1 MRCIGIL
8 CIVLACSGLGMYQ
21 AGRLQ
26 RDARAHDLLLSLL
39 SECGVYIRTM
49 QTELPELLV
58 LLSEKPAY
66 REFGFL
72 RRAGEQ
78 MTPGCMPGTVVCEAI
93 RRDSGIPVAVQET
106 LIRLGSVLGT
116 TDLEG
121 QLAALEL
128 ARAEISRSGAEAH
141 AKSTVQGRLFRLLG
155 MLGGAMLAV
164 LLM

>member
-1 MRCIGIL
+1 
-8 CIVLACSGLGMYQ
+8 MYQ
-21 AGRLQ
+21 AGRLR